1 MPSGDANT
9 VKPLEVVQEI
19 LNKAAKFVINAAT
32 DTTHIDDVN
41 PFQTK
46 AFCELLKPKA
56 DTEFNPKLRAIMSTY
71 FGDLKPEDETTVAA
85 LVAYFDGDKEEYLNE
100 QARIQY
106 RALDALHRKLQT
118 IVDKI
123 PQGSP
128 QHANVQQFIASHIDS
143 VEADLAPLEE
153 GPSFTLRAGSTTLG
167 VIIIAWLQF
176 IAVNKRD
183 TSFQPLRIPTNN
195 RTISVF
201 LGMIYSR
208 TANWKT
214 LADMFVQRVI
224 VPAPTQ
230 VLYTV
235 AIFEEAFYG
244 TPTYQRIN
252 LGSSIALVL
261 GVMGLQEFQE
271 HGEKKQ
277 REKVAGLLRE
287 AANDPEAGNLHR
299 IAQELEIEIRDLKKL
314 VEMLTSLKAEFKVD
328 HATGSLFAR
337 LMSEFSQLIAGLTTV
352 AGDDSPADDK
362 DDPDRMEKIGVTALG
377 GILAIIVTSSTSG
390 NDVALGINVSW
401 ALYFLYRLVKSTIN
415 KEHGTDQTMNILSQA
430 GVNVIFNIFFHSIPL
445 FAGGPGVFDNQRLQT
460 AMTVILS
467 VLAGTIAH
475 KTGPLLVPYIMPVI
489 RSVFAMINMLKAKLP
504 ADRFHPRDKTDT
516 RPSKAPEKDAFMTLM
531 TAHRHQ
537 HEDEV
542 TDTGDSDSQDLD
554 WGSVYDV
561 FLQGLDLL
569 EKVDRSHLSSGS
581 LGPFNRDVHANAPLT
596 LSGFDRSKPGSYD
609 LTGDDVR
616 RVAPGAQANALQTL
630 SAMDRSELTSY
641 DPDAK
646 AHIADMFS
654 VMDVSD
660 DVSKLGSHASLDRY
674 KAFDVWISCL
684 VATDGFRDFLKQMA
698 MVGSSM

>member
-1 MPSGDANT
+1 MSSVDANA
-9 VKPLEVVQEI
+9 VKPFEVLQNI
-19 LNKAAKFVINAAT
+19 LNKAAQLVINAAT
-32 DTTHIDDVN
+32 DTTHIDDAN

-46 AFCELLKPKA
+46 AFCDLLKPKA
-56 DTEFNPKLRAIMSTY
+56 DTKFNPKLRAIMSTY

-85 LVAYFDGDKEEYLNE
+85 LIAYFDGDNEEYLNE

-128 QHANVQQFIASHIDS
+128 QHANVQQFIASHIDA
-143 VEADLAPLEE
+143 VEADLASIEE
-153 GPSFTLRAGSTTLG
+153 GPSFALKAGSTSLG

-183 TSFQPLRIPTNN
+183 TSFQPLRIPSNN

-244 TPTYQRIN
+244 TSTYKGIN

-271 HGEKKQ
+271 HGEKQK
-277 REKVAGLLRE
+277 REKIAGLLRE
-287 AANDPEAGNLHR
+287 AGNDPEAGNLHR
-299 IAQELEIEIRDLKKL
+299 IAQELDIEISDLKKL
-314 VEMLTSLKAEFKVD
+314 VEMLTLLKAEFKVD

-337 LMSEFSQLIAGLTTV
+337 LMGEFSQLIAGLTTV
-352 AGDDSPADDK
+352 AGDVSSADDK
-362 DDPDRMEKIGVTALG
+362 DDPDRMEKIGVTTLG
-377 GILAIIVTSSTSG
+377 GIIAVIVTSSTG
-390 NDVALGINVSW
+390 DNDAALGINVTW
-401 ALYFLYRLVKSTIN
+401 AIYFLYRLIKSTCN
-415 KEHGTDQTMNILSQA
+415 RKHDTAQTMHILSQA
-430 GVNVIFNIFFHSIPL
+430 GINVIFNIFFHSIPL
-445 FAGGPGVFDNQRLQT
+445 FAGGSGVFDNQRLQT

-475 KTGPLLVPYIMPVI
+475 KTGPFLVPYIMPVI
-489 RSVFAMINMLKAKLP
+489 RSVFAMIHMLKAKLP
-504 ADRFHPRDKTDT
+504 SVRSHPRDKADT
-516 RPSKAPEKDAFMTLM
+516 KSSKVQKTDAFILLM

-537 HEDEV
+537 DEV
-542 TDTGDSDSQDLD
+542 TEAGDRDFQEPEWDSL
-554 WGSVYDV
+554 YDA

-569 EKVDRSHLSSGS
+569 EEVDRSHLSSGN
-581 LGPFNRDVHANAPLT
+581 LGAIPQCAKADAFLA
-596 LSGFDRSKPGSYD
+596 LSGMDRSK
-609 LTGDDVR
+609 
-616 RVAPGAQANALQTL
+616 
-630 SAMDRSELTSY
+630 LTSY
-641 DPDAK
+641 DPNVRANM
-646 AHIADMFS
+646 ADMFS
-654 VMDVSD
+654 AMDISE
-660 DVSKLGSHASLDRY
+660 DVSKLGTPASLDRY
-674 KAFDVWISCL
+674 KAFDLWISRL
-684 VATDGFRDFLKQMA
+684 VASDGFRGFLRQTA